1 MLLSRVA
8 DSLYW
13 GARYIERAEDTARIV
28 RSYTDVMVDLPTS
41 VGATWTPLLAIAGS
55 REEFEAV
62 HDSTDEREI
71 VRFLVADESNPGS
84 VVGSITTGRNNLRAT
99 REVLP
104 REAWQAV
111 NDLYLYTSSNRESG
125 VDRRSRARFLTRI
138 IEEGQRI
145 DGVLTAAMS
154 RDEAYE
160 FWRMG
165 EALERADMT
174 TRVLGVRASALLD
187 PGVSG
192 DSESVQWMGVLRSL
206 SALQMYQRAT
216 RGSIDGVDVV
226 EFLLHDH
233 RFPRSVSS
241 CLNRV
246 GEALGRLP
254 RAEAP
259 FEALAA
265 AVAVREGIVVDE
277 VDGAALDDAMDRM
290 QVALDMVHA
299 SISATYLDVT
309 HD

>member
-8 DSLYW
+8 DCLYW
-13 GARYIERAEDTARIV
+13 GARYVERAEDTARIV

-41 VGATWTPLLAIAGS
+41 VATAWTPLLAIAGS
-55 REEFEAV
+55 ADAYV
-62 HDSTDEREI
+62 GAGDEREI
-71 VRFLVADESNPGS
+71 VRFLVADDLNPGS
-84 VVGSITTGRNNLRAT
+84 IVSSITHGRNNLRAT

-111 NDLYLYTSSNRESG
+111 NDLYLYTTSNREAG

-174 TRVLGVRASALLD
+174 TRVLGVRASALLHGGAVAD
-187 PGVSG
+187 T
-192 DSESVQWMGVLRSL
+192 DAVQWMGVLRSL
-206 SALQMYQRAT
+206 SALQMYQRST
-216 RGSIDGVDVV
+216 RGSIDGVQVV
-226 EFLLHDH
+226 RFLLGDA
-233 RFPRSVSS
+233 RFPRSVAS

-254 RAEAP
+254 RADAP
-259 FEALAA
+259 TEALAEA
-265 AVAVREGIVVDE
+265 RRVLEAVEPDAE
-277 VDGAALDDAMDRM
+277 DGADLDDAMDRV
-290 QVALDMVHA
+290 QVAIARVHA
-299 SISATYLDVT
+299 ALTATYLDVS
-309 HD
+309 HG

>member
-13 GARYIERAEDTARIV
+13 GARYVERAEDTARIV

-41 VGATWTPLLAIAGS
+41 VGATWAPLLAIAGS
-55 REEFEAV
+55 AEAFEAI
-62 HDSTDEREI
+62 HDTTDERAI

-84 VVGSITTGRNNLRAT
+84 IVASITTGRNNLRAT

-111 NDLYLYTSSNRESG
+111 NDLYLYSSSNRESG

-187 PGVSG
+187 PALSG
-192 DSESVQWMGVLRSL
+192 DTESVQWMGVLRSL
-206 SALQMYQRAT
+206 SALQMYQRAH
-216 RGSIDGVDVV
+216 RGSIEGVDVI
-226 EFLLHDH
+226 EFLLHDR

-246 GEALGRLP
+246 AEALGRLP
-254 RAEAP
+254 RADVP
-259 FEALAA
+259 NDALASA
-265 AVAVREGIVVDE
+265 TLALQGIEVDE
-277 VDGAALDDAMDRM
+277 VDGAALDEAMDRV
-290 QVALDMVHA
+290 QVALDIVHA
-299 SISATYLDVT
+299 SVVTTYLDVT